1 MTPLVLRSS
10 LFLFETTYI
19 RVVKPMLLAS
29 QHCHEDGLGV
39 MTQPSHSC
47 EQPPPPKVSM
57 ALSLV
62 QNLAEGVSYCYQN
75 KLPQT
80 SQFKTTSTYYL
91 TVLLMRRPGKDQIG
105 SLLRISHG

>member
-1 MTPLVLRSS
+1 
-10 LFLFETTYI
+10 
-19 RVVKPMLLAS
+19 MLLAS

-47 EQPPPPKVSM
+47 AQPPPPKVSM

-80 SQFKTTSTYYL
+80 
-91 TVLLMRRPGKDQIG
+91 
-105 SLLRISHG
+105 